1 MKKNIPNILAFS
13 AFVLL
18 CIFAFSTPK
27 EEKIVQGNS
36 DKMVEQN
43 ENNQAKSYP
52 VKINIKSIG
61 INAPIES
68 VGILNGAMAVP
79 TFAHNVGWY
88 SLGTKPGDVGSAVLA
103 GHVNWKNGE
112 DAVFTNL
119 EDVKIGDVINI
130 TDNYGKVVNFAVTDI
145 QSFPIY
151 KDTTEIFSNS
161 DGIVRLNLIT
171 CNGTW
176 NDWLDTH
183 NSRLVVFTEKIY

>member
-1 MKKNIPNILAFS
+1 MKKNLPNILAFS
-13 AFVLL
+13 VFFLL
-18 CIFAFSTPK
+18 CIFAFWGK
-27 EEKIVQGNS
+27 EGNKALGENTNTIEVIDVVEK
-36 DKMVEQN
+36 E
-43 ENNQAKSYP
+43 SYP

-61 INAPIES
+61 VSAPIES
-68 VGILNGAMAVP
+68 VGILDGAMAVP